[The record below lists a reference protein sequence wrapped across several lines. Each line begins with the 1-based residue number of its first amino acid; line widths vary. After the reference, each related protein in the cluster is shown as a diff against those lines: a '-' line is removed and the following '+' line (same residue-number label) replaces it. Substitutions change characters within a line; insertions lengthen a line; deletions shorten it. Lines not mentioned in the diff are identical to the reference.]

1 MSSRYFPLPL
11 RMEIHDNGRLATL
24 TAPFVFIEWAD
35 QLDPIIKIEVPAGFE
50 TDFNSVPRGL
60 WNFFPPWEYPEA
72 GVVHDYLYRL
82 PGPHSRSE
90 ADRVH
95 RRILE
100 ILGCPWWKRWGAW
113 TALRSFGWVPWKEIP
128 DSGSL

>member
-1 MSSRYFPLPL
+1 MPSQYFPAPL
-11 RMEIHDNGRLATL
+11 KLRIENSGRTAVLLEPFTFVDWVDARDPRMR
-24 TAPFVFIEWAD
+24 
-35 QLDPIIKIEVPAGFE
+35 IEVPAGFE

-72 GVVHDYLYRL
+72 GVVHDYMYRH
-82 PGPHSRSE
+82 PAVDDRRA

-100 ILGCPWWKRWGAW
+100 VLGCPWWKRWAAYL
-113 TALRSFGWVPWKEIP
+113 ALRVFGKGPWQEIP
-128 DSGSL
+128 DAPVS